1 MHDIDISTDVHVP
14 HILLVDDEESLRDIL
29 SDVLTEVGH
38 RVTTAASA
46 EQALIRL
53 SEQPVD
59 VVITDIRMSGMNG
72 IDLLRAIKE
81 NTPETQVIVI
91 TSYPSLNSAL
101 AALRAGA
108 YDYLIKPF
116 EDLEII
122 PAVVNRAL
130 EQKRLTHENQGL
142 LETLQKYNA
151 ELEEVNK
158 TLRDLAIRDAL
169 TGLYNY
175 HYFHECLLKEAARAK
190 RHQQRFSLLLIDVD
204 HFKRY
209 NDRHGYLRGDDL
221 LRELAKIVTAR
232 LRGCDVAARY
242 GGEEFALIL
251 PETPKFGARAL
262 AEDIRIQVSANRF
275 VGDTEGAAQP
285 TTISVGLASFPDD
298 GDGPEE
304 IVQAADRALRR
315 AKHSGRNVVHWL
327 ENGPWPEVG
336 GRPQRS

>member
-1 MHDIDISTDVHVP
+1 MHDIDTPTDVQAP
-14 HILLVDDEESLRDIL
+14 HILLVDDEESLHEIL

-38 RVTTAASA
+38 RVSTTASA
-46 EQALIRL
+46 EQALTRL
-53 SEQPVD
+53 AEQPVD
-59 VVITDIRMSGMNG
+59 IVITDILMSGMNG
-72 IDLLRAIKE
+72 IDLLRAVKE
-81 NTPETQVIVI
+81 KTPETQVIVI
-91 TSYPSLNSAL
+91 TSHPSLDSAL

-116 EDLEII
+116 EDLELI

-130 EQKRLTHENQGL
+130 EQKRLAHENQRL
-142 LETLQKYNA
+142 IETLQKYNA

-158 TLRDLAIRDAL
+158 TLRDLTIRDAL
-169 TGLYNY
+169 TGLYTY

-190 RHQQRFSLLLIDVD
+190 RHQQRFSLLLIDVN
-204 HFKRY
+204 HVKRY
-209 NDRHGYLRGDDL
+209 NDRHDYLCGDDL
-221 LRELAKIVTAR
+221 LREFAKIVTAR

-242 GGEEFALIL
+242 GSEEFALIL

-275 VGDTEGAAQP
+275 AGDTEDAAQT

-327 ENGPWPEVG
+327 ENGP
-336 GRPQRS
+336 